1 MADEKL
7 AMVLERAGGPVAD
20 GDVGEVRRRARSR
33 VRARRRRVRA
43 GIGVAVVVAGLSV
56 AGLGMPGGG
65 DGDDPGVV
73 ASGSSAAQPGGLL
86 FERRLDDGSVLRVRS
101 TADAS
106 MVAVEVDDEVVV
118 ERLPIR
124 QGMVTARPA
133 DAAVPWDL
141 ATMVPCPGDE
151 RRVLRAWTDDGTS
164 DEMSLDAGLAVVAVP
179 PPPALAAGPMRTG
192 EGTLVIGA
200 ETLVIGAETMDGSPV
215 EGAASRGF
223 TYVDF
228 LDADGQPVRPATALG
243 TGEAREVVRV
253 PIGSIDH
260 LPAGPIPP
268 LDDPEHP
275 CG

>member
-20 GDVGEVRRRARSR
+20 GDVGEVRRPARAR
-33 VRARRRRVRA
+33 VRRRRGAA
-43 GIGVAVVVAGLSV
+43 GVGVGVGVAVVAAGLSV
-56 AGLGMPGGG
+56 AGPGVLGLPG

-73 ASGSSAAQPGGLL
+73 ASGDAASQPGGVL

-101 TADAS
+101 TDDAS
-106 MVAVEVDDEVVV
+106 MVAVEVGDAVV

-124 QGMVTARPA
+124 QGLVTALPA
-133 DAAVPWDL
+133 DAAVPWDI

-151 RRVLRAWTDDGTS
+151 RRVLRAWTDEGRN
-164 DEMSLDAGLAVVAVP
+164 DEMSLDTGLAVVAVP
-179 PPPALAAGPMRTG
+179 PPPALVAGPMRTG
-192 EGTLVIGA
+192 EGTLIIGS
-200 ETLVIGAETMDGSPV
+200 ETMDGSQI
-215 EGAASRGF
+215 EGEGSRGF
-223 TYVDF
+223 TYIDF
-228 LDADGQPVRPATALG
+228 LDADGLPVRPATVLG
-243 TGEAREVVRV
+243 TGLSREVLRV

-268 LDDPEHP
+268 PDDPEHP